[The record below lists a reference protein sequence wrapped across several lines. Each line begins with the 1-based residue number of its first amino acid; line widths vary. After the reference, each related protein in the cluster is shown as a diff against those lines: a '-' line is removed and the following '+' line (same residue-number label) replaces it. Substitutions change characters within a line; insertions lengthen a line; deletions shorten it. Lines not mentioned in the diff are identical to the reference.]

1 MGKFKE
7 MVTEEMTTENVDFI
21 TAVANVRDA
30 MKETKTK
37 NENALEKAERAVR
50 KAFAFEKL
58 DAMWNKSCHDKFNEM
73 VVNPRG
79 RHFLSKGSPLGM
91 INNRSNMRF

>member
-1 MGKFKE
+1 MGKFKD

-21 TAVANVRDA
+21 TAVANVKDA

-37 NENALEKAERAVR
+37 NESALEKAERAVR
-50 KAFAFEKL
+50 KAFALEKL

-73 VVNPRG
+73 VVTPSG
-79 RHFLSKGSPLGM
+79 RHFLAKGSPLGVL
-91 INNRSNMRF
+91 NKRPNVRF

>member
-7 MVTEEMTTENVDFI
+7 MVTKEMTTENVDFV

-30 MKETKTK
+30 MKEIKTK
-37 NENALEKAERAVR
+37 NESALEKAERAVR
-50 KAFAFEKL
+50 KAFALEKL

-73 VVNPRG
+73 VVTPRG
-79 RHFLSKGSPLGM
+79 RHFLAKGSPLGVM
-91 INNRSNMRF
+91 NNRSNMRF